1 MTLDDISIEEED
13 LLDIASRDTRLEE
26 LDRTIIELQP
36 LLSRL
41 KSYVSR
47 VCSNVKRRIYQ
58 GKYTNPY
65 PL

>member
-1 MTLDDISIEEED
+1 MTLDDFSVEGED
-13 LLDIASRDTRLEE
+13 LAGVASRDTRLEE
-26 LDRTIIELQP
+26 LDREIIELQP

-47 VCSNVKRRIYQ
+47 VCSNGKRRIYQ
-58 GKYTNPY
+58 GKINSY